1 METTVYAVGNQSTRE
16 VAGWLVGFPY
26 CVSELSDTENQNEL
40 TGWPVQAT
48 LISELGTP
56 VVKCRQGHPHAE
68 GDGKTVGHLERQL
81 AFSIGFRKN
90 ERVTVLP
97 AGPVWG
103 LMSWDLESLAFWVGS
118 NQWERWKCRRVKSK
132 YWFPQLSPFKVAA
145 CCSLKVSGP
154 LYPEISSSDPSF
166 FLLLQAKSSICSPR
180 LLIYPGS
187 CVIRGQFP
195 LNGPCKILFLLT
207 PLAYQCLLAKTL
219 THFFK
224 SMTG

>member
-1 METTVYAVGNQSTRE
+1 METTVYAVDNQATRE
-16 VAGWLVGFPY
+16 VAGWLFGFPC

-68 GDGKTVGHLERQL
+68 GGGKTVGHLERQL

-145 CCSLKVSGP
+145 CCSLEVTVALCTQRFPPVTHLSSCSFRPRVVSAPQG
-154 LYPEISSSDPSF
+154 Y
-166 FLLLQAKSSICSPR
+166 
-180 LLIYPGS
+180 
-187 CVIRGQFP
+187 
-195 LNGPCKILFLLT
+195 
-207 PLAYQCLLAKTL
+207 
-219 THFFK
+219 
-224 SMTG
+224 